1 MKVMHASSALLV
13 SALLAGMSPQA
24 AADFA
29 VGGDETNVNR
39 FVPFDN
45 AWTVLVAE
53 PFVTTSN
60 ITHCIATGSAD
71 AQNPNM
77 AGNNRYRFVL
87 TIDNAAPPIDS
98 ACERTVAFDNG
109 AIQSME
115 EVSSTCTFR
124 NLPAGGHTI
133 RWLARKVVGTVP
145 ALIVTD
151 NSMTFVC
158 QDRLL
163 DSDGPGDGMPN

>member
-1 MKVMHASSALLV
+1 MKMMHASSAFVL
-13 SALLAGMSPQA
+13 SAMLAGVSPQA

-39 FVPFDN
+39 IVPFDN
-45 AWTVLVAE
+45 VWTTLVAE
-53 PFVTTSN
+53 PFVTNAN
-60 ITHCIATGSAD
+60 ITHCVATGSAD
-71 AQNPNM
+71 ALNPNM

-87 TIDNAAPPIDS
+87 TIDNAMPPVDT

-124 NLPAGGHTI
+124 NLTAGGHTI
-133 RWLARKVVGTVP
+133 RWLARKMVAAAAPLT
-145 ALIVTD
+145 VTD

-163 DSDGPGDGMPN
+163 DGDGPGDGMPN